1 MYGLGLPFIEKVK
14 KKYCFRFNPLK
25 GQNKARVR
33 IHFIEYEKTRD
44 GCRFISLKVLK

>member
-14 KKYCFRFNPLK
+14 RRHGFRFNPLN

-33 IHFIEYEKTRD
+33 IHFIEHEKTRD
-44 GCRFISLKVLK
+44 GGRFISLKMLK